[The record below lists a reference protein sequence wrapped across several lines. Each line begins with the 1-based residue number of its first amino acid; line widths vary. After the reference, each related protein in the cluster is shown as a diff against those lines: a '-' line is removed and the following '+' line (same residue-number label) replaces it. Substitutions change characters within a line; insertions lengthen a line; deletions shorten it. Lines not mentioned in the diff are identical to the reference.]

1 MQAEYAIKVNI
12 MIKTFFRLLIFSLLT
27 GVCMS
32 AYADDDHEKA
42 KRLLESGDILAL
54 ETVLETVR
62 TIQPGKI
69 LEVELESEK
78 GRNIYEIE
86 LLTPDGKILELLFD
100 ARTGEHIST
109 KNED

>member
-12 MIKTFFRLLIFSLLT
+12 MMKTIFRLFTISLLACAS
-27 GVCMS
+27 VS

-54 ETVLETVR
+54 ETILQKVR
-62 TIQPGKI
+62 TIQPGKV
-69 LEVELESEK
+69 LEVELETEK
-78 GRNIYEIE
+78 DQNVYEIE
-86 LLTPDGKILELLFD
+86 LLTSDGKILELLFD